1 MEDFNMFTWVISLV
15 TIFILAKLFVSKTLR
30 NDKTKKLPP
39 SPPSLPIIGHL
50 HMIKQPLH
58 RTLHNISTT
67 YGEILLL
74 KLGVRKIL
82 LISSPLAVEECLV
95 KNDTIF
101 ADRPDTLVG
110 RLLHYNNTSI
120 AFSPYNNHFR
130 TLKKLMTQEVF
141 SSTKIPLFSG
151 IRQDECRLLVR
162 DLRQEAINDE
172 KPSRVN
178 MNQGFLEF
186 ALNVMTRMTAGK
198 RYYGKDVED
207 TSQAKQFSDI
217 MREGSVLSAAD
228 NPGDFLPMLKFM
240 FKGLEKKMVAWME
253 KTDNF
258 YQRLLDERKSMAY
271 KDGNK
276 AIIDVLISAQQHDP
290 VFFTNEVIKGMV
302 MVLIL
307 AGADTTASTIE
318 WAMSLLLNNPEALK
332 KAQKEVDEVVRHDRL
347 MTEDDVSKLPYLHN
361 IVNETLRMYP
371 PTPLLLPHASSED
384 ATVCGY
390 HVPRGTMLM
399 VSLWTIHRDP
409 KIWSDPEKFV
419 PERFEGKE
427 GESLYKLLPFGL
439 GRRACPGYAMGKRAV
454 CLVLGSILQCFD
466 VERVGK
472 DMVDMEQAA
481 GITMPKAKPLEAIC
495 KVRPCMANLLAQ
507 QFGV

>member
-1 MEDFNMFTWVISLV
+1 MILMEEFNMFTWAVALV
-15 TIFILAKLFVSKTLR
+15 TIFILAKSYALKTMR
-30 NDKTKKLPP
+30 NDKTKNLPP

-50 HMIKQPLH
+50 HMIKRPLH
-58 RTLHNISTT
+58 RSLHNICTT

-82 LISSPLAVEECLV
+82 LISSPSAVEECLV

-151 IRQDECRLLVR
+151 IRQDECRFLVR
-162 DLRQEAINDE
+162 DLWQEATSDDE
-172 KPSRVN
+172 KPTRVN
-178 MNQGFLEF
+178 MNQGFNDF

-198 RYYGKDVED
+198 
-207 TSQAKQFSDI
+207 SQAKQFSDI
-217 MREGSVLSAAD
+217 IREGSVLSAAD
-228 NPGDFLPMLKFM
+228 NPGDFLPMLRFM
-240 FKGLEKKMVAWME
+240 FSGLEKKMVAWMD

-290 VFFTNEVIKGMV
+290 LFFTNEVIKGMV

-307 AGADTTASTIE
+307 AGADTTAATIE
-318 WAMSLLLNNPEALK
+318 WAMSLLLNHPEALK
-332 KAQKEVDEVVRHDRL
+332 KAQQEVDEVVGHDRI
-347 MTEDDVSKLPYLHN
+347 MNEEDVSKLPYLHN

-371 PTPLLLPHASSED
+371 PTPVLLPHEASED
-384 ATVCGY
+384 TTVCGY
-390 HVPRGTMLM
+390 HVPQGTMLM

-419 PERFEGKE
+419 PERFEDKE

-466 VERVGK
+466 VERFGK
-472 DMVDMEQAA
+472 DMVDMEQAT

-495 KVRPCMANLLAQ
+495 RVRPCMANLLAQ
-507 QFGV
+507 LFGV